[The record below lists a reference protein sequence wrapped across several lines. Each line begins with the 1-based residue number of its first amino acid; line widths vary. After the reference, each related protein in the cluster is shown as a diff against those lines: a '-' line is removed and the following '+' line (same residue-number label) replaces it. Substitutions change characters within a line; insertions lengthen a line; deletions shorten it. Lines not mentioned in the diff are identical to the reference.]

1 MTKRKTKFD
10 ISLNRCVIFGTL
22 ITDTSRVHAN
32 PANQCSYCCFPS
44 RKTIANQYSFTWKSR
59 NSHSRCGGL
68 NVVGEMS
75 GFQTSRDSGGCQF

>member
-1 MTKRKTKFD
+1 MNENILVDMTKRKTKFD

-44 RKTIANQYSFTWKSR
+44 RKTIANQFFALLGKAEIVIL
-59 NSHSRCGGL
+59 CVAG
-68 NVVGEMS
+68 
-75 GFQTSRDSGGCQF
+75 